1 VAGGYSAMLLAVFY
15 QVVDV
20 WQRREWCQPFVWIG
34 MNSITIYVAN
44 NLLSFRTIAT
54 RLVGGDV
61 KRGLDLNI
69 ADGAG
74 NLLIA
79 LVGFTL
85 IFAFVNFLHRRK
97 IFLRL

>member
-1 VAGGYSAMLLAVFY
+1 MFFWPSSPVSKASPWGTFLKL
-15 QVVDV
+15 
-20 WQRREWCQPFVWIG
+20 
-34 MNSITIYVAN
+34 
-44 NLLSFRTIAT
+44 TIAT

-61 KRGLDLNI
+61 KKALDTHI

-79 LVGFTL
+79 LVGFTI
-85 IFAFVNFLHRRK
+85 IFAFVNFLYRRK